1 MAPPLHWWCLVQVK
15 KNLFVWIN
23 TVRIMYRVFPFEQ
36 TAQWWSFVWSCLTLK
51 FPWQERKHNSDIFVC
66 FRNFVQRKV
75 GWNLIEVMFFRR
87 RWELFFH
94 QGVRLYLITL
104 ESASLTVTATWGGG
118 GWMKTLYTFSPFTL
132 MSASWTVTTAW
143 RGGWMKAPCWL
154 LSPPQLLRENGCL
167 PKTDCSRYIL

>member
-1 MAPPLHWWCLVQVK
+1 MVFGPGK

-23 TVRIMYRVFPFEQ
+23 PVRIMYRVFPFEQ

-87 RWELFFH
+87 RWELFFPGASRCSFIFDYFRVCFINCQCH
-94 QGVRLYLITL
+94 LRGWGVDEDPVHLFPFYFNVCFMNCRYRLKRGVDEGPL
-104 ESASLTVTATWGGG
+104 LT
-118 GWMKTLYTFSPFTL
+118 PF
-132 MSASWTVTTAW
+132 
-143 RGGWMKAPCWL
+143 
-154 LSPPQLLRENGCL
+154 PPQLLRENGCL